1 MSTQMSG
8 LKQEM
13 DQTLERIECMEYR
26 FSERSGDIE
35 EAVGSCETR
44 VCTIN
49 VHLMFRMI
57 GIIYRF

>member
-1 MSTQMSG
+1 MSG

-26 FSERSGDIE
+26 FAERSGDIE

-44 VCTIN
+44 VYIYISFFFIIII
-49 VHLMFRMI
+49 HLK
-57 GIIYRF
+57 